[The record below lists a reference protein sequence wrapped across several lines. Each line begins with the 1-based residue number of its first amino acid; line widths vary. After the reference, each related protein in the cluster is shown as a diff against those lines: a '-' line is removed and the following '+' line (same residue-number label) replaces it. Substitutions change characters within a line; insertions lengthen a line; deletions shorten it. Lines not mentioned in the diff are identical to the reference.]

1 MTDTMKD
8 RSGNTLSDRSTAELV
23 KLASE
28 QISQLVRDELKLA
41 TVEIKEK
48 GKHAG
53 VGAGFLG
60 GGGVIALY
68 AVAGLLTTIVIL
80 LDLVMPL
87 WAASGLVTLVLFAAA
102 AILAVL
108 GRNQVKQA
116 APPVP
121 QRAVDSVKQDIHTV
135 TDAVKERGQR

>member
-1 MTDTMKD
+1 MTDTMNS
-8 RSGNTLSDRSTAELV
+8 RSGGNLSERSTAELV

-41 TVEIKEK
+41 TTEMKEK

-53 VGAGFLG
+53 VGAGLFG
-60 GGGVIALY
+60 GGGVLALY
-68 AVAGLLTTIVIL
+68 GLAGLFTTIVFL

-87 WAASGLVTLVLFAAA
+87 WAASGLVTLVLFVGAGV
-102 AILAVL
+102 LALL
-108 GRNQVKQA
+108 GRKQVKQA
-116 APPVP
+116 TPAMPE
-121 QRAVDSVKQDIHTV
+121 RAVSSVKQDIHTV

>member
-8 RSGNTLSDRSTAELV
+8 RSGNTLSDRSTADLV

-41 TVEIKEK
+41 TADIKEK

-60 GGGVIALY
+60 GGGVVALY
-68 AVAGLLTTIVIL
+68 ALAGLFTSIVIL

-87 WAASGLVTLVLFAAA
+87 WAASGLVTLVLFAVAA
-102 AILAVL
+102 VLAVL
-108 GRNQVKQA
+108 GRKQVKQA
-116 APPVP
+116 TPAMPE
-121 QRAVDSVKQDIHTV
+121 RAVSSVKQDIHTV